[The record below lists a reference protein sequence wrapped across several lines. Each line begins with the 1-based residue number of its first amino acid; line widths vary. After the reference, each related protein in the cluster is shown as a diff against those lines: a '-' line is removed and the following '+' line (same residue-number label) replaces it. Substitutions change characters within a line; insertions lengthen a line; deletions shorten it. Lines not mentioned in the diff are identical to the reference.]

1 MPQCLG
7 VSYVTGE
14 CSSRGIL
21 ISVASSPSFNG
32 ARVLLL
38 ESRRAR
44 ELASIVTSY
53 GGVPISAPSMREV
66 PLASNTEAAAAAQAL
81 IAGSFDIVV
90 LLTGVGTRAWLDVA
104 DQVCG
109 ARDAFVEALRRV
121 KVAVRGPKPLA
132 VLRELQ
138 VPAWI
143 AAPEPNTWRDLVAS
157 LDGAGSD
164 VLRGARVA
172 VQEYGMSN
180 TDFLQEL
187 TARGSAVTR
196 VPVYQWQLPE
206 DLAPLREGISRLA
219 AGDIDVALV
228 TTGTQIVHLMQ
239 VSDSMERAD
248 AVREGLRRT
257 VVASIGPT
265 TTEELR
271 RHGIEPRLEASHPKM
286 GFLVREAAQL
296 VAGLNDRS

>member
-1 MPQCLG
+1 
-7 VSYVTGE
+7 
-14 CSSRGIL
+14 
-21 ISVASSPSFNG
+21 
-32 ARVLLL
+32 
-38 ESRRAR
+38 
-44 ELASIVTSY
+44 
-53 GGVPISAPSMREV
+53 MREV

-81 IAGSFDIVV
+81 INGAFDIVV

-109 ARDAFVEALRRV
+109 ARDPFVEALRRV

-138 VPAWI
+138 VPAWVT
-143 AAPEPNTWRDLVAS
+143 APEPNTWRDLVAS
-157 LDGAGSD
+157 LDAAGSD

-180 TDFLQEL
+180 ADFLRAL
-187 TARGSAVTR
+187 TARGGVLTR

-206 DLAPLREGISRLA
+206 DLEPLREGIRRLA

-228 TTGTQIVHLMQ
+228 TTGTQVVHLMQ
-239 VSDSMERAD
+239 VADLSDCGNLARD
-248 AVREGLRRT
+248 GLRRA

-265 TTEELR
+265 TSEELR

-286 GFLVREAAQL
+286 GFLVREAAEL

>member
-1 MPQCLG
+1 MAG
-7 VSYVTGE
+7 N
-14 CSSRGIL
+14 
-21 ISVASSPSFNG
+21 PSFNG

-66 PLASNTEAAAAAQAL
+66 PLASNTEAAAAAHAL
-81 IAGSFDIVV
+81 IDGAFDVVV

-104 DQVCG
+104 DRVCG
-109 ARDAFVEALRRV
+109 AREAFVEALRRV
-121 KVAVRGPKPLA
+121 KVAVRGPKPLG

-138 VPAWI
+138 VSAWVT
-143 AAPEPNTWRDLVAS
+143 APEPNTWRDLVAS
-157 LDGAGSD
+157 LDAAGSD

-180 TDFLQEL
+180 ADLLQEL
-187 TARGSAVTR
+187 TARGATITR

-206 DLAPLREGISRLA
+206 DLEPLREGIRRLS
-219 AGDIDVALV
+219 AGDVDVALF
-228 TTGTQIVHLMQ
+228 TTGTQLVHLLQ
-239 VSDSMERAD
+239 VADSLGHGD
-248 AVREGLRRT
+248 AVRNGLRRT
-257 VVASIGPT
+257 IVASIGPT

-271 RHGIEPRLEASHPKM
+271 RHGLEPRLEAAHPKM
-286 GFLVREAAQL
+286 GFLVRDTAEL
-296 VAGLNDRS
+296 FAGLNDRS

>member
-1 MPQCLG
+1 
-7 VSYVTGE
+7 V
-14 CSSRGIL
+14 
-21 ISVASSPSFNG
+21 
-32 ARVLLL
+32 L

-81 IAGSFDIVV
+81 IDGAFDIVV

-104 DQVCG
+104 EHVCG
-109 ARDAFVEALRRV
+109 TRAAFVDALRRV

-143 AAPEPNTWRDLVAS
+143 VAPEPNTWRDLVAS
-157 LDGAGSD
+157 LDAAGSD
-164 VLRGARVA
+164 VLRGARLA
-172 VQEYGMSN
+172 VQEYGVSN
-180 TDFLQEL
+180 TDLVLEL
-187 TARGSAVTR
+187 TARGGAVTR

-206 DLAPLREGISRLA
+206 DLAPLREGIVRLA
-219 AGDIDVALV
+219 DGDVDVALF
-228 TTGTQIVHLMQ
+228 TTGTQVVHLMQ
-239 VSDSMERAD
+239 VADSMGRGD
-248 AVREGLRRT
+248 AMRDGLRRT

-286 GFLVREAAQL
+286 GFLVRDAAAS